1 MNIHI
6 EHVDMKRNVDGHFVG
21 HAVFTVDDQKAKYEI
36 TFFSKRGKEWDYSL
50 NFAKEPGSEEE
61 LFRLDQ
67 ILEENDELY
76 NELLDAAIA
85 SQELASSD
93 ESETSE

>member
-6 EHVDMKRNVDGHFVG
+6 EHVDMKRNEDDHFVG
-21 HAVFTVDDQKAKYEI
+21 HTVFGIEGYKDTFEI

-50 NFAKEPGSEEE
+50 NFHKESGSEEE

-67 ILEENDELY
+67 LLEEDDDIY
-76 NELLDAAIA
+76 NQLLDAAID
-85 SQELASSD
+85 SQELDLTD
-93 ESETSE
+93 ESEISE

>member
-6 EHVDMKRNVDGHFVG
+6 EHVDMKRNVDDHFVG
-21 HAVFTVDDQKAKYEI
+21 HAVFTVDDQKAIYEI